1 MYRRWGARTADRPGR
16 LSLQL
21 EVCRLCGLPFSDMNE
36 NRHLTAD
43 EFDRL
48 LEHRMLRDELAV
60 AHLHLLKCH
69 TCRMALFAHDDA
81 RAGLYLDDF
90 YGAGTASAWR
100 QSDEGL
106 AALEADVVSSTRET
120 LERSPVELSS
130 RDVDGHGDVFAVI
143 PRIER
148 ARQLWSEAP
157 ESSERI
163 LTRVIEAL
171 RRRPIDA
178 QFPVVALLLARAHG
192 YRANV
197 YRILDRFDE
206 AAEELTRAQARLEIS
221 EAGSAWFGELAW
233 FRGEWCV
240 ANRRF
245 DEAIGYLREA
255 ASSLPRNGPTTC
267 LQATIT
273 LANAYGEA
281 GRHEES
287 IETLRSLVEDFPTNA
302 FPEGAYLA
310 TLQSLATGYAET
322 GRAAEA
328 RDLLPRIQ
336 DLAQEEGKRLNLT
349 RVKWLEALI
358 LKAEGKR
365 TPAAMCFR
373 EVQADFLAANL
384 AMDAALAG
392 LSHAAMYLEHDD
404 TRAAAELAEELI
416 PVFRSKGIHREAWAA
431 SRIVLEALRRE
442 AATLAQVEEL
452 VDRLRGLPTRRVA
465 R

>member
-1 MYRRWGARTADRPGR
+1 M
-16 LSLQL
+16 
-21 EVCRLCGLPFSDMNE
+21 SD

-43 EFDRL
+43 AFDRL
-48 LEHRMLRDELAV
+48 LTHRLAREELET
-60 AHLHLLKCH
+60 AHLHLLTCH
-69 TCRMALFAHDDA
+69 PCRKALFAHDDA

-90 YGAGTASAWR
+90 YGASTASAWR
-100 QSDEGL
+100 RSEEGL
-106 AALEADVVSSTRET
+106 ASLEADIVASTRET
-120 LERSPVELSS
+120 LERSPAELSFRVVS
-130 RDVDGHGDVFAVI
+130 FERYGEPFAVI
-143 PRIER
+143 PLIER
-148 ARQLWSEAP
+148 AKRLWSEAP

-163 LTRVIEAL
+163 LTSVIEAL
-171 RRRPIDA
+171 RRRPVDA

-197 YRILDRFDE
+197 YRILDRFEE
-206 AAEELTRAQARLEIS
+206 AAEELNRAQTRLEVC
-221 EAGSAWFGELAW
+221 EAGSAWWGELALL
-233 FRGEWCV
+233 RGLWCIS
-240 ANRRF
+240 NRRF
-245 DEAIGYLREA
+245 DEAIDHLREA
-255 ASSLPRNGPTTC
+255 ARSLPRNGPTTS

-322 GRAAEA
+322 GHAAEA

-336 DLAQEEGKRLNLT
+336 KLAEEEGKRLNLT

-392 LSHAAMYLEHDD
+392 LSQAAMYLEHDD